1 MSSTQG
7 ETVTTRIHPRLGAAS
22 GALFSLVLFAG
33 SGHSSSGEVV
43 RELIAIILF
52 LPFLAYLCSLL
63 REAEGP
69 DGWLW
74 TTAFAAGLAGVTAKL
89 LTGVPVMALQHVAAG
104 TPLHKALDNMA
115 SASSEIS
122 LYPLA
127 VLLTAIAALTFRTHV
142 LPRWLGFGAVAAAL
156 AAAAY
161 AVYGSFHIDANFGP
175 ALLLW
180 ALWTL
185 STSIV
190 LLRRTRGGLARIP
203 KTNSAVHA

>member
-1 MSSTQG
+1 MSTEG
-7 ETVTTRIHPRLGAAS
+7 ETVTTRLHARLGAAS
-22 GALFSLVLFAG
+22 GALFSLILFAG

-43 RELIAIILF
+43 REIVALVLF

-69 DGWLW
+69 GSWLS
-74 TTAFAAGLAGVTAKL
+74 TTAFAAGLAAITTKI
-89 LTGVPVMALQHVAAG
+89 LTGVPVLALQHVAQG

-122 LYPLA
+122 LYPLT
-127 VLLTAIAALTFRTHV
+127 VSLVAIAALTLRTGV
-142 LPRWLGFGAVAAAL
+142 LPRWLGFGA
-156 AAAAY
+156 AAAATATAIY
-161 AVYGSFHIDANFGP
+161 AVYASFNINVNFGP

-185 STSIV
+185 TASIV
-190 LLRRTRGGLARIP
+190 LIRRTRPNPAQVAQTHSP
-203 KTNSAVHA
+203 AHA

>member
-1 MSSTQG
+1 L
-7 ETVTTRIHPRLGAAS
+7 HPRLGAAS

-33 SGHSSSGEVV
+33 SGHSSSGQVV
-43 RELIAIILF
+43 REIVALVLF

-69 DGWLW
+69 GGWLS
-74 TTAFAAGLAGVTAKL
+74 TTAFAAGLAAITAKIV
-89 LTGVPVMALQHVAAG
+89 TGVPVLALQHVATG

-122 LYPLA
+122 LYPLT
-127 VLLTAIAALTFRTHV
+127 LLLAAIAALTLRTAV
-142 LPRWLGFGAVAAAL
+142 LPRWLGFAAAT
-156 AAAAY
+156 AATVTAVY
-161 AVYGSFHIDANFGP
+161 AVYASFNINVNFGP

-185 STSIV
+185 TTSIV
-190 LLRRTRGGLARIP
+190 LLRKTRSNPAQVT
-203 KTNSAVHA
+203 KTHSPAHA